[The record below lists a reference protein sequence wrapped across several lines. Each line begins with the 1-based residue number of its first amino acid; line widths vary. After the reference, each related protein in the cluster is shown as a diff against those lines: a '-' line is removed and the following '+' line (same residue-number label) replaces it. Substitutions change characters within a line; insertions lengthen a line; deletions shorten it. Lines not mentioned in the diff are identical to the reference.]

1 MRNLFGL
8 ILGAILLQGCPSK
21 TNTLVPLNNSVQAAP
36 PTLVSVKITNYQPQ
50 PGNTYQNIFVSNFSV
65 SLSNGSLQYSTA
77 RDGLNDVTKMAAA
90 QNFGFTVGNPE
101 SVVPGFQ
108 DLILYQTGITS
119 AQQVS
124 LQCQPSLT
132 GVTTQDAFIYN
143 DSRLSGASVTLG
155 LRDCDKAYLNLN
167 PKTFDFNGNGIPDY
181 LELRCGMNPSNK
193 IQSSLSTTSDNMT
206 NMEKC
211 RRGIPIAESSTTD
224 ANQLYAYV
232 YTNTTNSDNSL
243 NFSVTNIPVL
253 NNAQDNFIAI
263 YIVEVNNATK
273 ALTLSSAFAILTN
286 GYVNKTL
293 VVPYWGT
300 SPTTLT
306 NQQIPVPVVP
316 STP

>member
-1 MRNLFGL
+1 MRYLFGTLCAAL
-8 ILGAILLQGCPSK
+8 ILQGCPSK
-21 TNTLVPLNNSVQAAP
+21 NNTLVPLNNSVQAAP
-36 PTLVSVKITNYQPQ
+36 PTLVSVKITNYKPQ

-65 SLSNGSLQYSTA
+65 TLSNGVLQYSTA
-77 RDGLNDVTKMAAA
+77 RDGMSDVAKLAAA

-108 DLILYQTGITS
+108 DLILYQTGITT

-124 LQCQPSLT
+124 LQCQPSQVS
-132 GVTTQDAFIYN
+132 VTAQDAFIYN

-155 LRDCDKAYLNLN
+155 MRDCDKTYLNLN
-167 PKTFDFNGNGIPDY
+167 AKTFDFNGNGIPDY

-193 IQSSLSTTSDNMT
+193 IQSSLSTTSDSMSNL
-206 NMEKC
+206 EKC
-211 RRGIPIAESSTTD
+211 RRGIPLAESSTTD

-232 YTNTTNSDNSL
+232 YNNSTNTDNSL

-263 YIVEVNNATK
+263 YIVEVNNSTK
-273 ALTLSSAFAILTN
+273 ALTLSSAFAILTS
-286 GYVNKTL
+286 GYAGKTL

-306 NQQIPVPVVP
+306 NQQIPVPTVP
-316 STP
+316 SP